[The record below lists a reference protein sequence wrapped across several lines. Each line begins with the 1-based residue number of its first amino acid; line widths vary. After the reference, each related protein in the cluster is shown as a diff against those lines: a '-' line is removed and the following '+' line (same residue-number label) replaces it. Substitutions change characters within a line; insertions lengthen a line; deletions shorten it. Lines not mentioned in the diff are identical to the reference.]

1 MDNPRLHAMVDG
13 ALGANMK
20 RDTVDK
26 AIQCG
31 AGGGEGDNYAEQ
43 TCQGY
48 GLGGVAILVESMTDN
63 RNQTVA
69 EVRQAFGKARVSLG
83 TDGSVTY
90 LLDKTGSVLVFCDHD
105 EGQVLNVSLDAGSE
119 GVLVQDNGSVEVVT
133 APCENLSVKGS
144 LVTRDIKVLQ
154 SELDMVPATTVVLD
168 EDGEK
173 NTPYDWC
180 ARSLR

>member
-1 MDNPRLHAMVDG
+1 VDNPRLHAMVDG

-63 RNQTVA
+63 RNRTVA

-83 TDGSVTY
+83 TDG
-90 LLDKTGSVLVFCDHD
+90 LDKTGSVLVFCDHD

-133 APCENLSVKGS
+133 APSENLSVKGS
-144 LVTRDIKVLQ
+144 LVIRDIKVLQ
-154 SELDMVPATTVVLD
+154 SELYMVPATTVVLD
-168 EDGEK
+168 EDGAEN
-173 NTPYDWC
+173 NTPFD
-180 ARSLR
+180 